1 MNLNNFFLS
10 KKDKNNINSW
20 LKTFD
25 KPLYVSGKTGIGKTM
40 LVNTI
45 LKDYTQVII
54 DHNLISNISKFIYK
68 TIYEKDIS
76 MMFSKKEYKSII
88 FDNILYTDRII
99 IKELKNIII
108 KKHKNPIVIISN
120 NINNKQIQSI
130 ISKCLHIHL
139 QYTFQQFKYIVKSKY
154 NYITDD
160 LIYKSNFNFHAIQEN
175 MKYFK
180 NNYLNIII
188 QDIDSHEEDINILT
202 KNLNNYYTLDELFI
216 NYSCDYNVISLN
228 LLDDIYKSI
237 NNNNIK
243 DLLNIYNSLCIYD
256 NYELFKSKYN
266 LYTNTD
272 YSIFYSICYPYYI
285 LHNSSLK
292 LSKNISYNSYI
303 SKSLIYTHI
312 RNLVSYF
319 NNDYEFYD
327 LLIKLIYNIHKDENK
342 KNIIEIFHKYKCNK
356 KIFNYYIK
364 LANLIYN
371 KQINKSMIQEFNNLV
386 K

>member
-1 MNLNNFFLS
+1 MNLNDFFLS

-99 IKELKNIII
+99 IKELKNIIT

-243 DLLNIYNSLCIYD
+243 DLLDIYNSLCIYD

-303 SKSLIYTHI
+303 SRSLIYTHI

-327 LLIKLIYNIHKDENK
+327 LLIKLIYNIHKDEYT

>member
-1 MNLNNFFLS
+1 MNLNDFFLS

-216 NYSCDYNVISLN
+216 NYSCDYNVIGLN

-342 KNIIEIFHKYKCNK
+342 KNIIGIFHKYKCNK

>member
-1 MNLNNFFLS
+1 MNLNDFFLS

-20 LKTFD
+20 LKTLD
-25 KPLYVSGKTGIGKTM
+25 KPLYISGKTGIGKTI

-99 IKELKNIII
+99 IKELKNIITE
-108 KKHKNPIVIISN
+108 KHKNPIVIISN

-160 LIYKSNFNFHAIQEN
+160 LIYKSNFNFHTIQEN
-175 MKYFK
+175 IKYFK
-180 NNYLNIII
+180 NNYSNIII
-188 QDIDSHEEDINILT
+188 QDIDNHEEDINILT

-243 DLLNIYNSLCIYD
+243 DLLDI
-256 NYELFKSKYN
+256 
-266 LYTNTD
+266 
-272 YSIFYSICYPYYI
+272 
-285 LHNSSLK
+285 
-292 LSKNISYNSYI
+292 YNSYI

-312 RNLVSYF
+312 YNLDSYYI
-319 NNDYEFYD
+319 NDYEFYD
-327 LLIKLIYNIHKDENK
+327 LLIKLIYNIHKEKNK
-342 KNIIEIFHKYKCNK
+342 KLIVEIYHKYKCYR
-356 KIFNYYIK
+356 KIFTYYTK
-364 LANLIYN
+364 FANLIYH
-371 KQINKSMIQEFNNLV
+371 KKINKSMIQEFNNLV

>member
-1 MNLNNFFLS
+1 MNLNDFFLS

-256 NYELFKSKYN
+256 NYELFKSKYY

>member
-1 MNLNNFFLS
+1 MNLNDFFLS

-88 FDNILYTDRII
+88 FDNILYTDRVI

-139 QYTFQQFKYIVKSKY
+139 QYTLKQFKYIVKSKY

-160 LIYKSNFNFHAIQEN
+160 LIYKSNFNFHTIQEN

-188 QDIDSHEEDINILT
+188 QNIDSHEEDINILT
-202 KNLNNYYTLDELFI
+202 KNLNNYYTLDELFM
-216 NYSCDYNVISLN
+216 NYSCDYNVIGLN

-243 DLLNIYNSLCIYD
+243 DLLDIYNSLCIYD

-342 KNIIEIFHKYKCNK
+342 KNIIEIFYKYKCNK

-371 KQINKSMIQEFNNLV
+371 KQINKSMIQEFNNLI

>member
-1 MNLNNFFLS
+1 
-10 KKDKNNINSW
+10 
-20 LKTFD
+20 
-25 KPLYVSGKTGIGKTM
+25 
-40 LVNTI
+40 
-45 LKDYTQVII
+45 
-54 DHNLISNISKFIYK
+54 
-68 TIYEKDIS
+68 
-76 MMFSKKEYKSII
+76 
-88 FDNILYTDRII
+88 
-99 IKELKNIII
+99 
-108 KKHKNPIVIISN
+108 
-120 NINNKQIQSI
+120 
-130 ISKCLHIHL
+130 
-139 QYTFQQFKYIVKSKY
+139 
-154 NYITDD
+154 
-160 LIYKSNFNFHAIQEN
+160 

>member
-371 KQINKSMIQEFNNLV
+371 KQINKSMIQEFNNLI

>member
-1 MNLNNFFLS
+1 MNLNDFFLS

-99 IKELKNIII
+99 IKELKNIIT

-303 SKSLIYTHI
+303 SRSLIYTHI

-327 LLIKLIYNIHKDENK
+327 LLIKLIYNIHKDENISNSK
-342 KNIIEIFHKYKCNK
+342 SAPNLFKFFYLGFLYILRIFATLIRRKN
-356 KIFNYYIK
+356 
-364 LANLIYN
+364 
-371 KQINKSMIQEFNNLV
+371 
-386 K
+386 

>member
-1 MNLNNFFLS
+1 MNLNDFFLS

-88 FDNILYTDRII
+88 FDNILYTDRVI
-99 IKELKNIII
+99 IKELKNIIT

-160 LIYKSNFNFHAIQEN
+160 LIYKSKFNFHAIQEN

-180 NNYLNIII
+180 KNYLNIII

-243 DLLNIYNSLCIYD
+243 DLLDIYNSLCIYD

-342 KNIIEIFHKYKCNK
+342 KNIIEIFYKYKCNK

-371 KQINKSMIQEFNNLV
+371 KQINKSMIQEFNNLI

>member
-1 MNLNNFFLS
+1 MNLNDFFLS

-160 LIYKSNFNFHAIQEN
+160 LIYKSNFNFHTIQEN

-188 QDIDSHEEDINILT
+188 QNIDSHEEDINILT

-371 KQINKSMIQEFNNLV
+371 KQINKSMIQEFNNLI

>member
-1 MNLNNFFLS
+1 MNLNDFFLS

-139 QYTFQQFKYIVKSKY
+139 QYTFEQFKYIVKSKY